1 MSGRG
6 RWALL
11 LVGAA
16 ACTGADGGPVSDAP
30 PPQVVSS
37 ATANGA
43 TPMFAVADDGTRLL
57 SWVAAVDGGSHG
69 VLHLR
74 SEGPAGVITS
84 SLADPLGG
92 IEPHGEAP
100 PVVVAGGAGV
110 VYALYTVGQE
120 GNGRF
125 PKSALRFARSDDAGA
140 TWSEPVSV
148 NEGEAFGS
156 HNFHSLLA
164 GPDGLVYAAWL
175 SNVRGASAVW
185 LRASRDGGRTWDAAR
200 AIHDAP
206 TCPCCRTA
214 LALDADGTLY
224 AAWRKIFAGEV
235 RDIAVM
241 ASRDGGATW
250 AAPIKPR
257 DDGWVFDG
265 CPHAGPSMRVGSD
278 GTVHIAWWTGKA
290 GAAGV
295 WYASSRDH
303 GMTWRAQPI
312 DTAARSAPAHVQ
324 LALSG
329 TGVVVVVWDDGKG
342 TRPGILLRASTDGGE
357 GFGRRLSLSDG
368 ATAAAYPVLAIH
380 GDSLTVAWSQTAD
393 SAYRAMMAARPDM
406 KDPTAKM
413 GLPRVGQQEV
423 VARQLALRSLGSPD

>member
-1 MSGRG
+1 M
-6 RWALL
+6 ALL
-11 LVGAA
+11 SWLAAA
-16 ACTGADGGPVSDAP
+16 ACVGSDAARSP
-30 PPQVVSS
+30 DAPAPTVVSS
-37 ATANGA
+37 ATSNGA
-43 TPMFAVADDGTRLL
+43 TPMFAVAEDGARLL
-57 SWVAAVDGGSHG
+57 SWVAAADGGSEG

-74 SEGPAGVITS
+74 SDGPRGVITS
-84 SLADPLGG
+84 SLVDPLGG

-100 PVVVAGGAGV
+100 PVITSGGAGV
-110 VYALYTVGQE
+110 VYALYTVGRE
-120 GNGRF
+120 GEGRF
-125 PKSALRFARSDDAGA
+125 PKSALRFARSEDAGA
-140 TWSEPVSV
+140 TWSVPVSV

-164 GPDGLVYAAWL
+164 GPDGRVYAAWL

-185 LRASRDGGRTWDAAR
+185 LRASRDGGRTWDGAR

-224 AAWRKIFAGEV
+224 AAWRKIFDGDV
-235 RDIAVM
+235 RDIAVI

-250 AAPIKPR
+250 AGPVKPR

-265 CPHAGPSMRVGSD
+265 CPHAGPSMRVGAD
-278 GTVHIAWWTGKA
+278 GAVHIAWWTGK
-290 GAAGV
+290 GGEAGV
-295 WYASSRDH
+295 WYARSNDH
-303 GMTWRAQPI
+303 GTTWQAQPI

-324 LALSG
+324 LALSSEG
-329 TGVVVVVWDDGKG
+329 TVVVVWDDGKSA
-342 TRPGILLRASTDGGE
+342 RPGILLRASTDGGE
-357 GFGRRLSLSDG
+357 HFGRLLTLSDG
-368 ATAAAYPVLAIH
+368 QTAASYPVLAIH

-423 VARQLALRSLGSPD
+423 VARQMALRGLGAPD

>member
-6 RWALL
+6 RWWMLL
-11 LVGAA
+11 AGCA
-16 ACTGADGGPVSDAP
+16 ACSDREAVRVLDAP
-30 PPQVVSS
+30 PPVVVSA

-57 SWVAAVDGGSHG
+57 SWVAAVDGGTDG

-74 SEGPAGVITS
+74 SEGPRGVITS
-84 SLADPLGG
+84 SLVDPLGG

-100 PVVVAGGAGV
+100 PVVASGGAGV
-110 VYALYTVGQE
+110 VYALYTVGKE
-120 GNGRF
+120 GEGRF

-164 GPDGLVYAAWL
+164 GPDGRVYAAWL

-185 LRASRDGGRTWDAAR
+185 LRASTDGGRTWDAAR
-200 AIHDAP
+200 AIHEAP

-224 AAWRKIFAGEV
+224 AAWRKIFEGEV
-235 RDIAVM
+235 RDIAVI
-241 ASRDGGATW
+241 ASRDGGTTW
-250 AAPIKPR
+250 AAPVKPR

-265 CPHAGPSMRVGSD
+265 CPHAGPSMRVGTD
-278 GTVHIAWWTGKA
+278 GAVHIAWWTGKA

-295 WYASSRDH
+295 WYARSSDH
-303 GMTWRAQPI
+303 GATWRAQPI
-312 DTAARSAPAHVQ
+312 DTAQRSAPAHVQ
-324 LALSG
+324 LALSERG
-329 TGVVVVVWDDGKG
+329 MVVVVWDDGKNA
-342 TRPGILLRASTDGGE
+342 RPAILLRASSDGGAA
-357 GFGRRLSLSDG
+357 FGRVVTVSDG
-368 ATAAAYPVLAIH
+368 QTAAAYPVLAVH
-380 GDSLTVAWSQTAD
+380 GDSLTVAWAQTAD

-406 KDPTAKM
+406 KDPNAKM

-423 VARQLALRSLGSPD
+423 VARAIAIAELATPK

>member
-6 RWALL
+6 RGLL
-11 LVGAA
+11 LLLAA
-16 ACTGADGGPVSDAP
+16 TGCAGGERARSLDAP
-30 PPQVVSS
+30 PPVVVSA

-43 TPMFAVADDGTRLL
+43 TPMFAVADDGTTLL
-57 SWVAAVDGGSHG
+57 SWVAAEGGGSEG

-74 SEGPAGVITS
+74 SEGPRGVITS
-84 SLADPLGG
+84 SLVDSLGG

-100 PVVVAGGAGV
+100 PVVASGGAGV
-110 VYALYTVGQE
+110 VYALYTVGKE
-120 GNGRF
+120 GEGRF

-140 TWSEPVSV
+140 TWSVPLSV

-164 GPDGLVYAAWL
+164 GPDGRVYAAWL

-185 LRASRDGGRTWDAAR
+185 LRSSVDGGRTWDAAR
-200 AIHDAP
+200 AIHEAP

-224 AAWRKIFAGEV
+224 AAWRKIFDGNV
-235 RDIAVM
+235 RDIAVI

-250 AAPIKPR
+250 AEPVKPR

-265 CPHAGPSMRVGSD
+265 CPHAGPSMRVGND
-278 GTVHIAWWTGKA
+278 GVVHIAWWTGKP

-295 WYASSRDH
+295 WYARSADH
-303 GMTWRAQPI
+303 GATWRALPI
-312 DTAARSAPAHVQ
+312 DTAQQSAPAHVQ
-324 LALSG
+324 LALSAGG
-329 TGVVVVVWDDGKG
+329 TVVVGWDDGKSG
-342 TRPGILLRASTDGGE
+342 RPAILLRASADGGT
-357 GFGRRLSLSDG
+357 GFGPRHTVSDG
-368 ATAAAYPVLAIH
+368 ETAAAYPVLALH
-380 GDSLTVAWSQTAD
+380 GDSLTVAWSATAD

-406 KDPTAKM
+406 KDPNAKM

-423 VARQLALRSLGSPD
+423 VARAMTLRSLTDPR